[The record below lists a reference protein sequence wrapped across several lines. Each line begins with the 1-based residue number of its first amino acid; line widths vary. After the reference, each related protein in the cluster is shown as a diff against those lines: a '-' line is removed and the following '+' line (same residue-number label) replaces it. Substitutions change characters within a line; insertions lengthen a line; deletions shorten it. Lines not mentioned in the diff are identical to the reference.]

1 MYQVKSNGSVYY
13 AETVLPVD
21 VADNGCFILSK
32 KDTGGVVAK
41 INVETEDGTQLADM
55 VFRIREDGLRGSEPL
70 CTYEQISG
78 AQMMAVYESALHE
91 LGVET
96 EEVSDNAE

>member
-1 MYQVKSNGSVYY
+1 MYKVNSNGSVYF
-13 AETVLPVD
+13 ADTVLPVI
-21 VADNGCFILSK
+21 VADNGCYILSEG
-32 KDTGGVVAK
+32 DTGGVVAK
-41 INVETEDGTQLADM
+41 ISMETEEGRQLADK
-55 VFRIREDGLRGSEPL
+55 VFRTRENGLHGTEPL

-96 EEVSDNAE
+96 EEVI

>member
-1 MYQVKSNGSVYY
+1 MYKVNSNGNVYF
-13 AETVLPVD
+13 ADTVLPII
-21 VADNGCFILSK
+21 VADNGCYSLSEE
-32 KDTGGVVAK
+32 DTGGVVAK
-41 INVETEDGTQLADM
+41 ISVETEDGRQLADK
-55 VFRIREDGLRGSEPL
+55 VFRTRENGLHGTEPL

-96 EEVSDNAE
+96 EEVI

>member
-1 MYQVKSNGSVYY
+1 MYKVNSNGNVYF
-13 AETVLPVD
+13 ADTVLPII
-21 VADNGCFILSK
+21 VAYNGCYIFSEG
-32 KDTGGVVAK
+32 DTGGVVAK
-41 INVETEDGTQLADM
+41 ISVETGDGTQLDDM
-55 VFRIREDGLRGSEPL
+55 VFRTQEDGLRGTEPL

-96 EEVSDNAE
+96 DEVS

>member
-1 MYQVKSNGSVYY
+1 MYKVNSDGNVYF
-13 AETVLPVD
+13 ADTILPII
-21 VADNGCFILSK
+21 VADNDCYILSEG
-32 KDTGGVVAK
+32 DTGGVVAK
-41 INVETEDGTQLADM
+41 ISVETEDGRQLADK
-55 VFRIREDGLRGSEPL
+55 VFRTRENGLHGTEPL

-96 EEVSDNAE
+96 EEVI

>member
-1 MYQVKSNGSVYY
+1 MYKVNSNGNVYF
-13 AETVLPVD
+13 ADTVLPII
-21 VADNGCFILSK
+21 VADNGCYILSEG
-32 KDTGGVVAK
+32 DTGGVVAK
-41 INVETEDGTQLADM
+41 ISVETEDDRQLADK
-55 VFRIREDGLRGSEPL
+55 VFRTRENGLHGTEPL

-96 EEVSDNAE
+96 EEVI

>member
-1 MYQVKSNGSVYY
+1 MYKVNSNGNVYF
-13 AETVLPVD
+13 ADTVLPVI
-21 VADNGCFILSK
+21 VADNGCYILSK
-32 KDTGGVVAK
+32 EDTGGVVAK
-41 INVETEDGTQLADM
+41 ISVEAEDGTQLADK
-55 VFRIREDGLRGSEPL
+55 VFRTQEDGLRGTEPL

-96 EEVSDNAE
+96 KEVI

>member
-1 MYQVKSNGSVYY
+1 MYKVNSNGNVYF
-13 AETVLPVD
+13 ADTVLPII
-21 VADNGCFILSK
+21 VADNGCYILSEG
-32 KDTGGVVAK
+32 DTCGVVAK
-41 INVETEDGTQLADM
+41 ISVETEDGRQLADK
-55 VFRIREDGLRGSEPL
+55 VFRTRENGLHGTEPL

-96 EEVSDNAE
+96 EEVI

>member
-1 MYQVKSNGSVYY
+1 MYKVNSNGNVYF
-13 AETVLPVD
+13 ADTVLPVI
-21 VADNGCFILSK
+21 VADNGCYILSEG
-32 KDTGGVVAK
+32 DTGGVVAK
-41 INVETEDGTQLADM
+41 ISVETEEGRQLEDK
-55 VFRIREDGLRGSEPL
+55 VFRTRENGLHGTEPL

-96 EEVSDNAE
+96 EEAI